1 MPDTPHEPLPF
12 DSAVPPPADEHL
24 HALEERVGTRE
35 NTAIAPD
42 ERTPALGTTLAAPE
56 KSSANEE
63 QALAASPEGVCAA
76 PEDVCA
82 APEGVRAAEQQA
94 LASSE
99 KSAMALENRALAQSA
114 TEETQLPPA
123 PSTARLRGRRSLPD
137 SPLER
142 AKLEAQTGTIR
153 TQDSDR
159 STMVAFGLLFVVP
172 VLIILLSLLL
182 LLPFINSQLTE
193 DPSGVDT
200 QSISRGQ
207 TPSR

>member
-1 MPDTPHEPLPF
+1 LPL
-12 DSAVPPPADEHL
+12 
-24 HALEERVGTRE
+24 
-35 NTAIAPD
+35 
-42 ERTPALGTTLAAPE
+42 
-56 KSSANEE
+56 
-63 QALAASPEGVCAA
+63 
-76 PEDVCA
+76 
-82 APEGVRAAEQQA
+82 
-94 LASSE
+94 
-99 KSAMALENRALAQSA
+99 
-114 TEETQLPPA
+114 A

-207 TPSR
+207 TPTR

>member
-42 ERTPALGTTLAAPE
+42 ERTPALGTTLAAPG
-56 KSSANEE
+56 KSSAE
-63 QALAASPEGVCAA
+63 EGVC
-76 PEDVCA
+76 
-82 APEGVRAAEQQA
+82 AAEQQA

-99 KSAMALENRALAQSA
+99 KSARAPENRALAQGA
-114 TEETQLPPA
+114 TEETQLPLA

-207 TPSR
+207 TPTR